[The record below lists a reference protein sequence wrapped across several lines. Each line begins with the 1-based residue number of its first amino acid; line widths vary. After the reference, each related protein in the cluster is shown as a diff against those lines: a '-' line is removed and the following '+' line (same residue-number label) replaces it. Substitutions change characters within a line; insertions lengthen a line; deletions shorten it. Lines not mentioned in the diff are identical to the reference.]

1 MWVALAITLCGEWV
15 LVFWLG
21 WELEIE
27 TGLVKFVIAWC
38 WLIFGR
44 HFNFIYFFKTYI
56 SI

>member
-1 MWVALAITLCGEWV
+1 MRVALVITLCGEWV

-38 WLIFGR
+38 WLIFCR
-44 HFNFIYFFKTYI
+44 HFNFFFKLI
-56 SI
+56 FLFK